1 MELQLFRLFHNE
13 RDMDELTE
21 ELNRKRHL
29 MEKEE
34 KKRQK
39 IEDEMK
45 DVKKEHGKIARELT
59 KLEQQIKESV
69 CLNHIIIQS
78 FHFNIFL

>member
-1 MELQLFRLFHNE
+1 
-13 RDMDELTE
+13 MDELTE

-69 CLNHIIIQS
+69 CLTHIIIQS
-78 FHFNIFL
+78 FHFNFFL